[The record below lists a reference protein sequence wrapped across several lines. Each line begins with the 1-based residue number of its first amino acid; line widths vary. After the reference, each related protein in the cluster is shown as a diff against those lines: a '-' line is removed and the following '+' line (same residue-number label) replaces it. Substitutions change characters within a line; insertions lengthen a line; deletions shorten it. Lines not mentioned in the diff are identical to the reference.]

1 MRFILNINQPKAME
15 WGLTLPQAIL
25 FSYLHELPTW
35 AKSRVIDGETFY
47 WAGKSN
53 ILCELPIL
61 TDKPDT
67 IKRHMS
73 ALEKLDLIKR
83 AVHQNRMMICVTEKG
98 KTWNKFSGDL
108 PDSKGG
114 IKIPPID
121 LGGDK
126 NPPGGGKLSPTGGD
140 KNPPDQYI
148 KDPIL
153 DHKDN
158 NGSIRQIDPQ
168 DPSIENAFETIFWPV
183 WEGRKIARGECLAI
197 FSFIAAHE
205 SDPQQFAQELV
216 ADIQRRRGSGQHGF
230 DKMHPKSYLKGRHWE
245 GRQLTSAPAPS
256 APRKANALDFS
267 HWPTQPSKQVLDDW
281 NLIRNKKR
289 APLTQTAVDRLRPKL
304 ELAQQRLNLTVDDV
318 LGICVERGWQS
329 FEVEWLEK
337 HINAGG
343 LPVSSSPPLGRQ
355 SALEA
360 RSRSAIEQWLDKS
373 GNTYDHEG

>member
-1 MRFILNINQPKAME
+1 M
-15 WGLTLPQAIL
+15 
-25 FSYLHELPTW
+25 
-35 AKSRVIDGETFY
+35 
-47 WAGKSN
+47 
-53 ILCELPIL
+53 
-61 TDKPDT
+61 
-67 IKRHMS
+67 
-73 ALEKLDLIKR
+73 
-83 AVHQNRMMICVTEKG
+83 
-98 KTWNKFSGDL
+98 
-108 PDSKGG
+108 
-114 IKIPPID
+114 
-121 LGGDK
+121 
-126 NPPGGGKLSPTGGD
+126 
-140 KNPPDQYI
+140 
-148 KDPIL
+148 
-153 DHKDN
+153 
-158 NGSIRQIDPQ
+158 
-168 DPSIENAFETIFWPV
+168 
-183 WEGRKIARGECLAI
+183 
-197 FSFIAAHE
+197 
-205 SDPQQFAQELV
+205 

-230 DKMHPKSYLKGRHWE
+230 DKMHPKSYLKGRLWE
-245 GRQLTSAPAPS
+245 ERQLTSAPAPS